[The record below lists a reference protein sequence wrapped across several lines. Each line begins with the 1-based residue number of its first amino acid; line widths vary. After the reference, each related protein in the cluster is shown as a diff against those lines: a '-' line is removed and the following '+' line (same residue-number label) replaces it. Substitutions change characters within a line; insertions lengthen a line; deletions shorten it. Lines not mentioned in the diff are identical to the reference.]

1 MNYEHA
7 QQYLDDIPRFTK
19 KNPMTNTEKFLRY
32 MGDNIDGIA
41 KERRNFAESEHV
53 IHVAGTNGKGSVCA
67 FLNGILTQAGY
78 RVGMFTSPHLVTMT
92 ERFRINGECISEEM
106 FVEIFLLVKQAV
118 DAGVREQLFDHPT
131 YFEFLTGMAF
141 VLFAREQTD

>member
-41 KERRNFAESEHV
+41 KEIMNF
-53 IHVAGTNGKGSVCA
+53 
-67 FLNGILTQAGY
+67 
-78 RVGMFTSPHLVTMT
+78 
-92 ERFRINGECISEEM
+92 
-106 FVEIFLLVKQAV
+106 
-118 DAGVREQLFDHPT
+118 
-131 YFEFLTGMAF
+131 
-141 VLFAREQTD
+141 